1 MQNHSETEEQLL
13 FTATE
18 SFSMETNFAQS
29 ESISFPAATLQP
41 EHVDVESLVNFF
53 NLKQWTIFNAETD
66 WAREKVK

>member
-18 SFSMETNFAQS
+18 SFSMEANFAQS

-41 EHVDVESLVNFF
+41 EHVDVERLVNFF
-53 NLKQWTIFNAETD
+53 NLKQ
-66 WAREKVK
+66 